1 MNKER
6 NALIL
11 LLDHWETEDIEKK
24 YIFEA
29 LELLSTREDLL
40 LNDTFVSFA
49 SIFNKISFNGLIIFL
64 FYFYKDLEVK
74 EPDYEPASSTS
85 LGSPPVILIILL
97 KNID

>member
-49 SIFNKISFNGLIIFL
+49 SIFNKICFTGQIIFL

-74 EPDYEPASSTS
+74 KPDCESASSTS
-85 LGSPPVILIILL
+85 LGSPTVILTILL
-97 KNID
+97 KKI